1 VTNSPVRAY
10 RGLIVF
16 GEVATPGN
24 ISRASP
30 RGDQSFNLDSRAF
43 ALKQHVEITSRFT
56 RPEVEGLEAFASAG
70 GPYPPR
76 EGIEGFRR
84 HSKRCGLSQK
94 ICPVLCF
101 VTTSSKLGIAASHLK
116 VEV

>member
-1 VTNSPVRAY
+1 
-10 RGLIVF
+10 L
-16 GEVATPGN
+16 
-24 ISRASP
+24 ASP
-30 RGDQSFNLDSRAF
+30 ARPAPSVIDAARGGQNFKLDSRAF
-43 ALKQHVEITSRFT
+43 ALEQRVETISRLT
-56 RPEVEGLEAFASAG
+56 LLPEVEGLEAFASAG